1 MNFSHFRVFIFI
13 LVSFMGFSAIA
24 QEQRNYLL
32 GEERKLEIIVYIL
45 GEVKNPGE
53 YRVNDNTDLAELI
66 ARAGGTTDFSN
77 LKHVTIT
84 RSFYTKNGN
93 SSSASFQKKVIKADV
108 QAYLKGSE
116 NKPLPRLAPGDI
128 VHVSKNKWYA
138 WKNAATVVRDL
149 AVVASAYF
157 LYLRATND

>member
-1 MNFSHFRVFIFI
+1 MNLIHFRLSI
-13 LVSFMGFSAIA
+13 LVLISVICLPVLA
-24 QEQRNYLL
+24 QEQSKYLL

-53 YRVNDNTDLAELI
+53 YRVYDNTDLAELI

-77 LKHVTIT
+77 LKDVTIT
-84 RSFYTKNGN
+84 RSYYLKNNN
-93 SSSASFQKKVIKADV
+93 SSSTAFQKQVIKADV
-108 QAYLKGSE
+108 QAYLKSTG

-128 VHVSKNKWYA
+128 VHVSKNKWHA
-138 WKNAATVVRDL
+138 WKSAATVVRDL